1 LKLLFREG
9 FAAGSLGNRTNNWL
23 RLWLL
28 MSVGDGMVQGVS
40 VVTTTWNE
48 RENIEKLILSV
59 KSALKDFPYEI
70 IVIDDSSS
78 DGTFEVARRVADLA
92 VSKVREGQ
100 TKGLLYGM
108 KLAKFPVIVT
118 IDADLENDPKLI
130 LPLVQKLGEFDLV
143 VASRT
148 VLPRFSEKLASK
160 TLGKRFGVS
169 DFFSNFRIYRKEAI
183 PNFSLKGGETF
194 GGELLVSARKNGLR
208 IGEVTYEPPLRRS
221 KPRIGGMMRANFR
234 IMAALFKCFIIYLV

>member
-1 LKLLFREG
+1 
-9 FAAGSLGNRTNNWL
+9 
-23 RLWLL
+23 
-28 MSVGDGMVQGVS
+28 MVQGVS

-48 RENIEKLILSV
+48 RGNIERLILSV
-59 KSALKDFPYEI
+59 KSTLKDFPHE
-70 IVIDDSSS
+70 IVIVDDSSS
-78 DGTFEVARRVADLA
+78 DGTIEVARRFADLA

-118 IDADLENDPKLI
+118 IDADLENDPRLI
-130 LPLVQKLGEFDLV
+130 LSLVQKLDEFDLV

-160 TLGKRFGVS
+160 TLGKMFGVS

-183 PNFSLKGGETF
+183 ANFSLKGGETF
-194 GGELLVSARKNGLR
+194 GGELLVTARKNGLR
-208 IGEVTYEPPLRRS
+208 IGEIKYEPPPRRS
-221 KPRIGGMMRANFR
+221 KPRIGGTIRANFR
-234 IMAALFKCFIIYLV
+234 IAAALFKCFIIYLV

>member
-1 LKLLFREG
+1 
-9 FAAGSLGNRTNNWL
+9 
-23 RLWLL
+23 
-28 MSVGDGMVQGVS
+28 MVQGVS

-48 RENIEKLILSV
+48 RETIEKLILSV
-59 KSALKDFPYEI
+59 KSTLKDFPHETI
-70 IVIDDSSS
+70 IVDDSSS
-78 DGTFEVARRVADLA
+78 DGTIEVARRIADLA

-108 KLAKFPVIVT
+108 KLAKFPLIVT
-118 IDADLENDPKLI
+118 IDADLENDPKVI
-130 LPLVQKLGEFDLV
+130 LSLVQKLGEFDLV

-169 DFFSNFRIYRKEAI
+169 DFFSNFRVYRKEAI
-183 PNFSLKGGETF
+183 ANFSLKGGETF

-208 IGEVTYEPPLRRS
+208 IGEVMYEPSPRRS
-221 KPRIGGMMRANFR
+221 KPRIGGTIRANFR
-234 IMAALFKCFIIYLV
+234 IMAALFKCFVIYLV